1 MDVIKTVWDVLTSE
15 KLLALINSAGSVAVP
30 IVLTC
35 FTHQQNKRQKE
46 QQKRE
51 QAVSAIAAIAYW
63 ISLRRDLN
71 EAELEKLQKL
81 VWQATLWL
89 PDNLAKKFNNMLAWQ
104 EDDIREVLYD
114 IRTFIRE
121 YGNKSSRKRELFH
134 CIKEVFCPSKKVFK
148 KEDIVIFPPSKERRS
163 EQTQKSQPAP

>member
-15 KLLALINSAGSVAVP
+15 KISALLALINSAGSVAVP

-89 PDNLAKKFNNMLAWQ
+89 PDNLAKKFNNMLAWKGN
-104 EDDIREVLYD
+104 DDARTILYEVRTYIRQD
-114 IRTFIRE
+114 D
-121 YGNKSSRKRELFH
+121 KSLKRRKLILRLKGVFFPE
-134 CIKEVFCPSKKVFK
+134 KEVFEKD
-148 KEDIVIFPPSKERRS
+148 DIVFFPPPPPKE
-163 EQTQKSQPAP
+163 KS